1 MLKKVASKSRIKKIQ
16 SKAQCLQSMLQVRAV
31 KFQRR
36 MKNQRKSSRN
46 RKRSKLLTGMMTG
59 CLTWTDRAS

>member
-36 MKNQRKSSRN
+36 MKNQRK
-46 RKRSKLLTGMMTG
+46 
-59 CLTWTDRAS
+59 